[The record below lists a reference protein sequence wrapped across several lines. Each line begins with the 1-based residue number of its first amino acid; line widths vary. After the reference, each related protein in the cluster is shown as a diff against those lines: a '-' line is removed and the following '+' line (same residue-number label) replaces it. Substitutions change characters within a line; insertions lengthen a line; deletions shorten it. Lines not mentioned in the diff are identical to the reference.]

1 MSFACSESRTFTSIS
16 VRGEGGT
23 DKGGGRKRKS
33 FLTPTSLFRV
43 FVFCNKQNLF
53 PERPK
58 INTLYHLFRRA
69 GLVPEDWRRAWDGEV
84 HLFLHIDPC
93 TLCLKPLPFAFLVTS
108 AFFPDRSHR
117 PSSFMSVNPH
127 FPSPL
132 LPPNLIRCPFCGIQ
146 MLADLECPSPGDAAN
161 GHGGRNLRD

>member
-69 GLVPEDWRRAWDGEV
+69 GLVPEDWRRAWAKSHDVRTTISAKLSSGV
-84 HLFLHIDPC
+84 CAHAPHNPR
-93 TLCLKPLPFAFLVTS
+93 TLARHAPQSRDLQENGLGTATGRPQL
-108 AFFPDRSHR
+108 RSIHSHSR
-117 PSSFMSVNPH
+117 RSLTLAHCAHTHSHTRLPSSLSRSGLGP
-127 FPSPL
+127 
-132 LPPNLIRCPFCGIQ
+132 
-146 MLADLECPSPGDAAN
+146 
-161 GHGGRNLRD
+161 